1 MRFWRIFIDGKEFDK
16 GVIARFGE
24 IVSAGG

>member
-1 MRFWRIFIDGKEFDK
+1 MGFRRILIDGKEFDE